1 MRINLM
7 IIHMR
12 TSHCSRLISHFVPPS
27 NDIVRPPNLLRLRIQ
42 LHDVRLHLVKELP
55 DVGGLVLLLGPRVDD
70 HLPPVKSLW
79 FLLKLDEREASL
91 MEASK
96 VLLPCIKDCHIV
108 GVRG

>member
-1 MRINLM
+1 M
-7 IIHMR
+7 
-12 TSHCSRLISHFVPPS
+12 
-27 NDIVRPPNLLRLRIQ
+27 
-42 LHDVRLHLVKELP
+42 RLHLVKELP

-108 GVRG
+108 GVRA